1 MTLSINASI
10 LVLQKYAYYRV
21 KQYFLNFIVKTLVFF
36 QKIQEMK
43 RYLIRLFFLLSL
55 FSNPHVFAQVQIGG
69 WVDHLGFNSCV
80 AITKLGSTFYT
91 SNYSSLLKVDESDF
105 SSERLSK
112 INGLSDVGINLLRA
126 NPSDNTLII
135 CYENGNI
142 DVLQNDKIR
151 NFSDIKRKPI
161 NGKKQINDVLFRN
174 GLAYLSSGFGI
185 IVFDYNKLEV
195 KEVYNIGPS
204 GTQLEVYQICFSD
217 SLLFAA
223 TPTGLRRCNY
233 KTKAPNNFQNWSLA
247 LPLPQGAYSG
257 VVFANNVVYAAYS
270 PYKLNNAINKNDT
283 LYQLVNNSWSKFPYK
298 PFPYII
304 KRLWNFGPI
313 FSMLEDFGLDSYNGN
328 TRLPYI
334 VNYGFSNASIVDA
347 YVLDRGNSIIDFWLA
362 DNFSGIVQTRG
373 FGTSNGTKIDI
384 NGLYQNRISNI
395 HVNKGRVA
403 VSPIK
408 MDETG
413 VSSYQ
418 RDGLNL
424 LENGEWHYIKQ
435 NDSIYDINAVYID
448 DTDPKRIFASAWSK
462 GLLEFYDKQ
471 LVRVYNRYNS
481 TLPNMPL
488 DPATHR
494 ASGLDMDKEGNL
506 FVASSDNEK
515 MLSIRR
521 KDGSLVTLSNSNKTV
536 LPGIQI
542 PPTFIRDILVDKN
555 GNCWMLHERG
565 EGITVIKPQN
575 LNSANPTFLVTRIN
589 NKNGTTQSSVSNP
602 LSIAEDKDGKIWVG
616 TYQGVIVFSNPQN
629 VFSSGYSD
637 GNPIKIIQDGNVEL
651 LLEKEIIT
659 AICVDGANNK
669 WIGTLASG
677 VYCFSPDGQKQLFH
691 FTRDESPLFSN
702 NIIDVA
708 YDAKTGDVFI
718 GTDLGLQ
725 SYRTLIVEGESNYDD
740 IHAYPNPVKPGFSGP
755 IHIRGLVDQS
765 IVKIADESGNFVWE
779 TKSTG
784 GQVEWPV
791 TNFTGTRV
799 STGVYIVYAAPAN
812 GELKAVTK
820 VLVVN

>member
-1 MTLSINASI
+1 MA
-10 LVLQKYAYYRV
+10 
-21 KQYFLNFIVKTLVFF
+21 FF

-43 RYLIRLFFLLSL
+43 HYSVKLLFLYIFLSGLYTS
-55 FSNPHVFAQVQIGG
+55 AQVQIGG
-69 WVDHLGFNSCV
+69 WMDHLGFNNCV
-80 AITKLGSTFYT
+80 SITKLGSTFYT

-126 NPSDNTLII
+126 NPADNTLII

-142 DVLQNDKIR
+142 DVLQNDRIR

-174 GLAYLSSGFGI
+174 GVAYLSSGFGI

-233 KTKAPNNFQNWSLA
+233 KTKAPNSFQNWSLA
-247 LPLPQGAYSG
+247 ASLPLGAYSG
-257 VVFANNVVYAAYS
+257 VVFANNTVYTAYS
-270 PYKLNNAINKNDT
+270 PYKINNSINKNDT
-283 LYQLVNNSWSKFPYK
+283 LYQLVNNTWSKFPHK

-304 KRLWNFGPI
+304 KRLWSFGSI
-313 FSMLEDFGLDSYNGN
+313 FSMLEDFGLDSYIGN

-334 VNYGFSNASIVDA
+334 VTYGFASANISDA
-347 YVLDRGNSIIDFWLA
+347 VVLDRGNNVIDFWLA
-362 DNFSGIVQTRG
+362 DNYSGIVQTRG
-373 FGTSNGTKIDI
+373 FGTSNGTKVDI
-384 NGLYQNRISNI
+384 NGIRRNRISTLNI
-395 HVNKGRVA
+395 SQGKVA

-413 VSSYQ
+413 GSTYLWEGINVYQ
-418 RDGLNL
+418 
-424 LENGEWHYIKQ
+424 NGEWSYLSPP
-435 NDSIYDINAVYID
+435 DSIRDINAAYID
-448 DTDPKRIFASAWSK
+448 DKDSKRIFASSWLN
-462 GLLEFYDKQ
+462 GVLEFYDGQ
-471 LVRVYNRYNS
+471 LVKVYNRYNS
-481 TLPNMPL
+481 SLPNMPL
-488 DPATHR
+488 DPSTHR
-494 ASGLDMDKEGNL
+494 ASGLDMDKDGNL
-506 FVASSDNEK
+506 FIASSDNEK

-521 KDGSLVTLSNSNKTV
+521 KDGSLVTLNNSNKTV
-536 LPGIQI
+536 LPGIQT
-542 PPTFIRDILVDKN
+542 PATFIRDILVDKN

-565 EGITVIKPQN
+565 EGITVVKPQN
-575 LNSANPTFLVTRIN
+575 LTSANPTFLVTRIN

-616 TYQGVIVFSNPQN
+616 TYQGIIVFSNPQN
-629 VFSSGYSD
+629 VFNTGYSD

-659 AICVDGANNK
+659 AICIDGANNK
-669 WIGTLASG
+669 WVGTLASG
-677 VYCFSPDGQKQLFH
+677 VFCFSPDGQKQLFH

-708 YDAKTGDVFI
+708 YDAKSGDVFI

-725 SYRTLIVEGESNYDD
+725 SYRTLIVEGEKNYDD

-791 TNFTGTRV
+791 TNFTGNRV
-799 STGVYIVYAAPAN
+799 STGVYVIYAAPSN

-820 VLVVN
+820 VLIVN